1 LKKTIR
7 HGLSDK
13 FLKPGNFSGRIIKLI
28 IRRQRMDIEIIAVG
42 GYDEV
47 GRNMTAV
54 RCGKE
59 LVIFDMGLRLDQV
72 MIHED
77 AEIENMHSRD
87 LINIRA
93 IPDDTM
99 ITSLEGTV
107 KAIVCSHGHLDHIG
121 AIPKLAHRY
130 NAPIIATPYTTEL
143 IRQQISGEQK
153 PVVNNKLFALR
164 AGQRY
169 TLSQNLIL
177 EFVRTQ
183 HSIIDTVT
191 PVLHTPHGAIVY
203 ACDFKLDRT
212 PVIGEPPD
220 FARFRQIGKEGVLAL
235 IVESTYVE
243 RPGRC
248 PSERIARDLVRDT
261 ITSYEDDKS
270 AIIVSTFSSHIS
282 RIKTIAECAH
292 EIGRKP
298 VLLGRSMEK
307 YSVTAEQ
314 MKLVSFPQTTSVFGN
329 RRTVD
334 RTMRRMMKAGKDR
347 FLPIVTGHQ
356 GEPGS
361 ILTRIA
367 LGDTPYQ
374 LAKGDKIVFSAN
386 VIPNPLN
393 FGQRYMVEQHLRL
406 AGARIFE
413 DLHVSGH
420 AYREDHYEFVQ
431 LLQPQHIIPAHGNL
445 KMTASYTDFTTELGY
460 VAGSTVHM
468 MRNGQRLRIN

>member
-1 LKKTIR
+1 
-7 HGLSDK
+7 
-13 FLKPGNFSGRIIKLI
+13 
-28 IRRQRMDIEIIAVG
+28 MDIEIIAVG

-59 LVIFDMGLRLDQV
+59 IVIFDMGLRLDQV

-77 AEIENMHSRD
+77 AEVENLHSLD
-87 LINIRA
+87 LIQMKA

-99 ITSLEGTV
+99 MNTVEGSV

-130 NAPIIATPYTTEL
+130 NAPIINTPYTTEL

-153 PVVNNKLFALR
+153 FGVNNKLFALK
-164 AGQRY
+164 AGQKY
-169 TLSQNLIL
+169 TLSQNLVL
-177 EFVRTQ
+177 EFVRMQ

-203 ACDFKLDRT
+203 SCDFKLDRT
-212 PVIGEPPD
+212 PVIGDPPD
-220 FARFRQIGKEGVLAL
+220 FARLAQIGKEGVIAL

-243 RPGRC
+243 NKGRA

-261 ITSYEDDKS
+261 ITSYEDDKN
-270 AIIVSTFSSHIS
+270 AILVSTFSSHIA
-282 RIKTIAECAH
+282 RVKTIAECAH

-298 VLLGRSMEK
+298 VLLGRSMER
-307 YSVTAEQ
+307 YSSTAEQ
-314 MKLVSFPQTTSVFGN
+314 MKLVSFPDTVSMFGN

-334 RTMRRMMKAGKDR
+334 RMMRRMMKSGKEK
-347 FLPIVTGHQ
+347 FLPIITGHQ

-361 ILTRIA
+361 ILTRLV
-367 LGDTPYQ
+367 LGDTPYK
-374 LAKGDKIVFSAN
+374 LDKGDKVIFSGK
-386 VIPNPLN
+386 VIPNPMN
-393 FGQRYMVEQHLRL
+393 RGQRYMVEAHLGMT
-406 AGARIFE
+406 GARVFE

-420 AYREDHYEFVQ
+420 SYREDHYEFIH
-431 LLQPQHIIPAHGNL
+431 LLNPQHIIPAHGNIRMTSAYAEFASETGYTLHNDVHIMSNGHRL
-445 KMTASYTDFTTELGY
+445 K
-460 VAGSTVHM
+460 
-468 MRNGQRLRIN
+468 IN

>member
-1 LKKTIR
+1 
-7 HGLSDK
+7 
-13 FLKPGNFSGRIIKLI
+13 
-28 IRRQRMDIEIIAVG
+28 MDIEIIAVG

-59 LVIFDMGLRLDQV
+59 IVIFDMGLRLDQV

-77 AEIENMHSRD
+77 AEVENLHSLD
-87 LINIRA
+87 LIQMKA

-99 ITSLEGTV
+99 MNTVEGSV

-130 NAPIIATPYTTEL
+130 NAPIISTPYTTEL

-153 PVVNNKLFALR
+153 FGVNNKLFALKS
-164 AGQRY
+164 GQKY
-169 TLSQNLIL
+169 TLSQNLVL
-177 EFVRTQ
+177 EFVRMQ

-203 ACDFKLDRT
+203 SCDFKLDRT
-212 PVIGEPPD
+212 PVIGDPPD
-220 FARFRQIGKEGVLAL
+220 FARLAQIGKEGVIAL

-243 RPGRC
+243 NNGRA

-261 ITSYEDDKS
+261 ITSYEDDKN
-270 AIIVSTFSSHIS
+270 AILVSTFSSHIA
-282 RIKTIAECAH
+282 RVKTIAECAH

-298 VLLGRSMEK
+298 VLLGRSMER
-307 YSVTAEQ
+307 YSSTAEQ
-314 MKLVSFPQTTSVFGN
+314 MKLVAFPDTVSMFGN

-334 RTMRRMMKAGKDR
+334 RMMRRMMKSGKEQ
-347 FLPIVTGHQ
+347 FLPIITGHQ

-361 ILTRIA
+361 ILTRLV
-367 LGDTPYQ
+367 LGDTPYK
-374 LAKGDKIVFSAN
+374 LDKGDKVLFSAK
-386 VIPNPLN
+386 VIPNPMN
-393 FGQRYMVEQHLRL
+393 RGQRYMVEAHLGMT
-406 AGARIFE
+406 GARVFE

-420 AYREDHYEFVQ
+420 SYREDHYEFIH
-431 LLQPQHIIPAHGNL
+431 LLNPQHIIPAHGNIRMTSAYAEFASEIGYTLHNDVHIMSNGHRL
-445 KMTASYTDFTTELGY
+445 K
-460 VAGSTVHM
+460 
-468 MRNGQRLRIN
+468 IN

>member
-1 LKKTIR
+1 
-7 HGLSDK
+7 
-13 FLKPGNFSGRIIKLI
+13 
-28 IRRQRMDIEIIAVG
+28 MDIEIIAVG

-59 LVIFDMGLRLDQV
+59 IVIFDMGLRLDQV

-77 AEIENMHSRD
+77 AELENMHSLD
-87 LINIRA
+87 LIKIKA
-93 IPDDTM
+93 IPDDTLM
-99 ITSLEGTV
+99 NGIEGTV
-107 KAIVCSHGHLDHIG
+107 RAIVCSHGHLDHIG

-130 NAPIIATPYTTEL
+130 NAPIISTPYTTEL

-153 PVVNNKLFALR
+153 FGVNNKLFALK

-169 TLSQNLIL
+169 TISQNLVL
-177 EFVRTQ
+177 EFVRNQ

-203 ACDFKLDRT
+203 ALDFKFDRT

-220 FARFRQIGKEGVLAL
+220 FARFRQIGKEGVIAL
-235 IVESTYVE
+235 IVESTNID
-243 RPGRC
+243 RSGRG

-261 ITSYEDDKS
+261 ITSYEDDKN
-270 AIIVSTFSSHIS
+270 AIVVSTFSSHIA

-307 YSVTAEQ
+307 YAVTAEQ
-314 MKLVSFPQTTSVFGN
+314 MKLVSFPETTSVFGN

-334 RTMRRMMKAGKDR
+334 RALRRMMKAGKDK

-361 ILTRIA
+361 ILTRMA

-374 LAKGDKIVFSAN
+374 LTKGDKVIFSAN
-386 VIPNPLN
+386 VIPNPMN
-393 FGQRYMVEQHLRL
+393 FGQRYMIEARL
-406 AGARIFE
+406 GLSGVRLFE

-420 AYREDHYEFVQ
+420 AYREDHYELVS
-431 LLQPQHIIPAHGNL
+431 LLNPRHIVPAHGNM
-445 KMTASYTDFTTELGY
+445 KMTAAYTQFAGEMGY
-460 VAGSTVHM
+460 TANVDVHL
-468 MRNGQRLRIN
+468 MRNGQRLMIN

>member
-1 LKKTIR
+1 
-7 HGLSDK
+7 
-13 FLKPGNFSGRIIKLI
+13 
-28 IRRQRMDIEIIAVG
+28 MEIEIIAVG

-59 LVIFDMGLRLDQV
+59 IVIFDMGLRLDQL

-77 AEIENMHSRD
+77 AEVDEMHSLD
-87 LINIRA
+87 LIKIKA
-93 IPDDTM
+93 IPDDTLLA
-99 ITSLEGTV
+99 SVSGSV

-130 NAPIIATPYTTEL
+130 NAPIIATPYATEL
-143 IRQQISGEQK
+143 IRQQISGEK
-153 PVVNNKLFALR
+153 KFASNNKLFALK

-169 TLSQNLIL
+169 TLSQNLVL
-177 EFVRTQ
+177 EFVHTQ

-212 PVIGEPPD
+212 PVIGAPPD
-220 FARFRQIGKEGVLAL
+220 FARFRQLGKEGVLAL
-235 IVESTYVE
+235 IVESTYIH
-243 RPGRC
+243 RSGRC
-248 PSERIARDLVRDT
+248 PSERIARDLVRDV
-261 ITSYEDDKS
+261 ITSFEDDKN
-270 AIIVSTFSSHIS
+270 AILVSTFSSHIS
-282 RIKTIAECAH
+282 RVKTIAECAH

-298 VLLGRSMEK
+298 VFLGRSMEK

-314 MKLVSFPQTTSVFGN
+314 MKYVSFPPTSSVFGN

-334 RTMRRMMKAGKDR
+334 RVMRRMMKEGKEK
-347 FLPIVTGHQ
+347 FLPIITGHQ

-361 ILTRIA
+361 ILTRLA

-374 LAKGDKIVFSAN
+374 LSKGDKVLFSAN
-386 VIPNPLN
+386 VIPNPMN
-393 FGQRYMVEQHLRL
+393 YGQRYVIEQHLKK
-406 AGARIFE
+406 AGARVFE

-420 AYREDHYEFVQ
+420 AYREDHYEFIQ
-431 LLQPQHIIPAHGNL
+431 MLNPQHIIPAHADMQ
-445 KMTASYTDFTTELGY
+445 MTAGYAQFAGDLGY
-460 VAGSTVHM
+460 TLDNDVHL
-468 MRNGQRLRIN
+468 MRNGQRLMIK

>member
-1 LKKTIR
+1 
-7 HGLSDK
+7 
-13 FLKPGNFSGRIIKLI
+13 
-28 IRRQRMDIEIIAVG
+28 MEVEIIAVG

-59 LVIFDMGLRLDQV
+59 VVIFDMGLRLDQL

-77 AEIENMHSRD
+77 TEVDEMHSLD
-87 LINIRA
+87 LIKIKA
-93 IPDDTM
+93 IPDDTIM
-99 ITSLEGTV
+99 QSVEGTV

-130 NAPIIATPYTTEL
+130 NAPIIATPYATEL
-143 IRQQISGEQK
+143 IRQQISGEK
-153 PVVNNKLFALR
+153 KFGVNNKLFALS
-164 AGQRY
+164 AGQQY
-169 TLSQNLIL
+169 TISPNLVL

-203 ACDFKLDRT
+203 ACDFKFDRT
-212 PVIGEPPD
+212 PVIGQPPD

-235 IVESTYVE
+235 IVESTYIH

-248 PSERIARDLVRDT
+248 PSERIARDLVRDV
-261 ITSYEDDKS
+261 ITSFEDDKH
-270 AIIVSTFSSHIS
+270 AIIVSTFSSHIA
-282 RIKTIAECAH
+282 RVKTIAECAH

-298 VLLGRSMEK
+298 VFLGRSMEK
-307 YSVTAEQ
+307 YSVAAEQ
-314 MKLVSFPQTTSVFGN
+314 MKFVSFPQTASVFGN

-334 RTMRRMMKAGKDR
+334 RVMKRMMKEGKEK

-361 ILTRIA
+361 ILTRLA
-367 LGDTPYQ
+367 AGDTPYQ
-374 LAKGDKIVFSAN
+374 LSTGDKVIFSAN
-386 VIPNPLN
+386 VIPNPMNLGN
-393 FGQRYMVEQHLRL
+393 RFRIEQQLKMT
-406 AGARIFE
+406 GARIFT

-420 AYREDHYEFVQ
+420 AYREDHYEF
-431 LLQPQHIIPAHGNL
+431 LQMLNPQHIIPAHADL
-445 KMTASYTDFTTELGY
+445 MMTAGYAEFAGDLGY
-460 VAGSTVHM
+460 TADKDVHL
-468 MRNGQRLRIN
+468 MRNGQRLLIS

>member
-1 LKKTIR
+1 
-7 HGLSDK
+7 
-13 FLKPGNFSGRIIKLI
+13 
-28 IRRQRMDIEIIAVG
+28 MEIEIIAVG

-59 LVIFDMGLRLDQV
+59 IVIFDMGLRLDQL

-77 AEIENMHSRD
+77 AEVDEMHSLD
-87 LINIRA
+87 LIKIKA
-93 IPDDTM
+93 IPDDTV
-99 ITSLEGTV
+99 LQKVEGTV

-130 NAPIIATPYTTEL
+130 KAPIIATPYATEL
-143 IRQQISGEQK
+143 IRQQISGEK
-153 PVVNNKLFALR
+153 KFGVNNRLFALS

-169 TLSQNLIL
+169 TLSPNLVL
-177 EFVRTQ
+177 EFVHTQ

-203 ACDFKLDRT
+203 ACDFKFDRT
-212 PVIGEPPD
+212 PVIGKPPD
-220 FARFRQIGKEGVLAL
+220 FARFRQLGKEGVLAL
-235 IVESTYVE
+235 IVESTYIH

-248 PSERIARDLVRDT
+248 PSERIARDLVRDV
-261 ITSYEDDKS
+261 ITSFEDDKS
-270 AIIVSTFSSHIS
+270 AIVVSTFSSHIS
-282 RIKTIAECAH
+282 RVKTIAECAH

-298 VLLGRSMEK
+298 VFLGRSMQK

-314 MKLVSFPQTTSVFGN
+314 MKFVSFPETASVFGD

-334 RTMRRMMKAGKDR
+334 RVMRRMMKEGKDK

-374 LAKGDKIVFSAN
+374 LSKGDKVLFSAN
-386 VIPNPLN
+386 VIPNPMN
-393 FGQRYMVEQHLRL
+393 VGARYVVTQHLKK
-406 AGARIFE
+406 AGARVFE

-420 AYREDHYEFVQ
+420 AYREDHYEFLQ
-431 LLQPQHIIPAHGNL
+431 MLQPQHIIPAHADL
-445 KMTASYTDFTTELGY
+445 TMTAGYADFAGDLGY
-460 VAGSTVHM
+460 TANKDVHPM
-468 MRNGQRLRIN
+468 QNGGRLVIQ

>member
-1 LKKTIR
+1 
-7 HGLSDK
+7 
-13 FLKPGNFSGRIIKLI
+13 
-28 IRRQRMDIEIIAVG
+28 MEIEIIAVG

-59 LVIFDMGLRLDQV
+59 IVIFDMGLRLDQL

-77 AEIENMHSRD
+77 AEVDEMHSLD
-87 LINIRA
+87 LIKIKA
-93 IPDDTM
+93 IPDDTV
-99 ITSLEGTV
+99 LQNVEGIV

-130 NAPIIATPYTTEL
+130 KAPIIATPYAIEL
-143 IRQQISGEQK
+143 IRQQISGEK
-153 PVVNNKLFALR
+153 KFASNNKLFALK

-169 TLSQNLIL
+169 TLSPNLIL
-177 EFVRTQ
+177 EFVHTQ

-220 FARFRQIGKEGVLAL
+220 FARFRQLGKEGVLAL
-235 IVESTYVE
+235 IVESTYIH
-243 RPGRC
+243 RSGRC
-248 PSERIARDLVRDT
+248 PSERIARDLVRDV
-261 ITSYEDDKS
+261 ITSFEDDKH
-270 AIIVSTFSSHIS
+270 AILVSTFSSHIS
-282 RIKTIAECAH
+282 RVKTIAECAH

-298 VLLGRSMEK
+298 VFLGRSMEK

-314 MKLVSFPQTTSVFGN
+314 MKYVSFPETASVFGN

-334 RTMRRMMKAGKDR
+334 RVMRRMMKEGKEK

-361 ILTRIA
+361 ILTRLA

-374 LAKGDKIVFSAN
+374 LSKGDKVLFSAN
-386 VIPNPLN
+386 VIPNPMN
-393 FGQRYMVEQHLRL
+393 FGQRYVVEQHLRK

-420 AYREDHYEFVQ
+420 AYREDHYEFIQ
-431 LLQPQHIIPAHGNL
+431 MLNPQHIIPAHADM
-445 KMTASYTDFTTELGY
+445 KMTASYAEFAGDLGY
-460 VAGSTVHM
+460 TLDNDVHLL
-468 MRNGQRLRIN
+468 RNGQRLMIK

>member
-1 LKKTIR
+1 
-7 HGLSDK
+7 
-13 FLKPGNFSGRIIKLI
+13 
-28 IRRQRMDIEIIAVG
+28 MEIEIIAVG

-59 LVIFDMGLRLDQV
+59 IVIFDMGLRLDQL

-77 AEIENMHSRD
+77 AEVDEMHSLD
-87 LINIRA
+87 LIKIKA
-93 IPDDTM
+93 IPDDTV
-99 ITSLEGTV
+99 LQKVEGTV

-130 NAPIIATPYTTEL
+130 KAPIIATPYATEL
-143 IRQQISGEQK
+143 IRQQISGEK
-153 PVVNNKLFALR
+153 KFGVGNRLFALS

-169 TLSQNLIL
+169 TLSPNLVL
-177 EFVRTQ
+177 EFVHTQ

-203 ACDFKLDRT
+203 ACDFKFDRT
-212 PVIGEPPD
+212 PVIGKPPD
-220 FARFRQIGKEGVLAL
+220 FARFRQLGKEGVLAL
-235 IVESTYVE
+235 IVESTYIH

-248 PSERIARDLVRDT
+248 PSERIARDLVRDV
-261 ITSYEDDKS
+261 ITSFEDDKS
-270 AIIVSTFSSHIS
+270 AILVSTFSSHIS
-282 RIKTIAECAH
+282 RVKTIAECAH

-298 VLLGRSMEK
+298 VFLGRSMQK

-314 MKLVSFPQTTSVFGN
+314 MKFVSFPETASVFGD

-334 RTMRRMMKAGKDR
+334 RVMRRMMKEGKDK

-374 LAKGDKIVFSAN
+374 LSKGDKVLFSAN
-386 VIPNPLN
+386 VIPNPMN
-393 FGQRYMVEQHLRL
+393 VGARYVVTQHLKK
-406 AGARIFE
+406 AGARVFE

-420 AYREDHYEFVQ
+420 AYREDHYEFLQ
-431 LLQPQHIIPAHGNL
+431 MLQPQHIIPAHADL
-445 KMTASYTDFTTELGY
+445 TMTAGYADFAGDLGY
-460 VAGSTVHM
+460 TANKDVHPM
-468 MRNGQRLRIN
+468 QNGGRLVIQ

>member
-1 LKKTIR
+1 
-7 HGLSDK
+7 
-13 FLKPGNFSGRIIKLI
+13 
-28 IRRQRMDIEIIAVG
+28 MEIEIIAVG

-59 LVIFDMGLRLDQV
+59 IVIFDMGLRLDQL

-77 AEIENMHSRD
+77 AEVDEMHSLD
-87 LINIRA
+87 LIKIKA
-93 IPDDTM
+93 IPDDTV
-99 ITSLEGTV
+99 LQKVEGTV

-130 NAPIIATPYTTEL
+130 KAPIIATPYATEL
-143 IRQQISGEQK
+143 IRQQISGEK
-153 PVVNNKLFALR
+153 KFGVNNRLFALS

-169 TLSQNLIL
+169 TLSPNLVL
-177 EFVRTQ
+177 EFVHTQ

-203 ACDFKLDRT
+203 ACDFKFDRT
-212 PVIGEPPD
+212 PVIGKPPD
-220 FARFRQIGKEGVLAL
+220 FARFRQLGKEGVLAL
-235 IVESTYVE
+235 IVESTYIH

-248 PSERIARDLVRDT
+248 PSERIARDLVRDV
-261 ITSYEDDKS
+261 ITSFEDDKS
-270 AIIVSTFSSHIS
+270 AIVVSTFSSHIS
-282 RIKTIAECAH
+282 RVKTIAECAH

-298 VLLGRSMEK
+298 VFLGRSMQK

-314 MKLVSFPQTTSVFGN
+314 MKFVSFPETASVFGD

-334 RTMRRMMKAGKDR
+334 RVMRRMMKEGKDK

-374 LAKGDKIVFSAN
+374 LSKGDKVLFSAN
-386 VIPNPLN
+386 VIPNPMN
-393 FGQRYMVEQHLRL
+393 VGARYVVTQHLKK
-406 AGARIFE
+406 AGARVFE

-420 AYREDHYEFVQ
+420 AYREDHYEFLQ
-431 LLQPQHIIPAHGNL
+431 MLQPQHIIPAHADL
-445 KMTASYTDFTTELGY
+445 TMTAGYADFAGDLGY
-460 VAGSTVHM
+460 TANKDVHPM
-468 MRNGQRLRIN
+468 QNGARLLIQ

>member
-1 LKKTIR
+1 
-7 HGLSDK
+7 
-13 FLKPGNFSGRIIKLI
+13 
-28 IRRQRMDIEIIAVG
+28 MDIEIIAVG

-59 LVIFDMGLRLDQV
+59 IVIFDMGLRPDQV

-77 AEIENMHSRD
+77 AELENMHSLD
-87 LINIRA
+87 LIQMKA
-93 IPDDTM
+93 IPDDTVM
-99 ITSLEGTV
+99 NTVEGSV

-130 NAPIIATPYTTEL
+130 NAPIISTPYTTEL

-153 PVVNNKLFALR
+153 FGVNNKLFALK
-164 AGQRY
+164 AGQKY
-169 TLSQNLIL
+169 TLSQNLVL
-177 EFVRTQ
+177 EFVRMQ

-203 ACDFKLDRT
+203 SCDFKLDRT

-220 FARFRQIGKEGVLAL
+220 FARLAQIGKEGVIAL

-243 RPGRC
+243 NKGRA

-261 ITSYEDDKS
+261 ITSYEDDKN
-270 AIIVSTFSSHIS
+270 ALIVTTFSSHIA
-282 RIKTIAECAH
+282 RVKTIAECAH

-298 VLLGRSMEK
+298 VLLGGSMER
-307 YSVTAEQ
+307 YSSIAEQ
-314 MKLVSFPQTTSVFGN
+314 MKLVAFPDTVSMFGD
-329 RRTVD
+329 RRSVD
-334 RTMRRMMKAGKDR
+334 RMMRRMMKSGKEK
-347 FLPIVTGHQ
+347 FLPIITGHQ

-361 ILTRIA
+361 ILTRLA

-374 LAKGDKIVFSAN
+374 LEKGDKVIFSAK
-386 VIPNPLN
+386 VIPNPMN
-393 FGQRYMVEQHLRL
+393 RGQRYMVEARL
-406 AGARIFE
+406 GMAGARVFE

-420 AYREDHYEFVQ
+420 AYREDHYEFIH
-431 LLQPQHIIPAHGNL
+431 LLNPQHIIPAHGNIR
-445 KMTASYTDFTTELGY
+445 MTSAYAEFATEIGYTLHND
-460 VAGSTVHM
+460 VHIVS
-468 MRNGQRLRIN
+468 NGQKFKIN